1 MKHRLLTRGKLAY
14 IHDESFMLAHVGRHV
29 EEKRRSNVSWRHLVF
44 NRFRSERTRARAV
57 MRLYMPLRMLYM
69 YCTRAVA
76 KLLVVVAGDAR

>member
-1 MKHRLLTRGKLAY
+1 
-14 IHDESFMLAHVGRHV
+14 MLADML
-29 EEKRRSNVSWRHLVF
+29 RRSAAPTFPGDILSSTG
-44 NRFRSERTRARAV
+44 SEASARARAV